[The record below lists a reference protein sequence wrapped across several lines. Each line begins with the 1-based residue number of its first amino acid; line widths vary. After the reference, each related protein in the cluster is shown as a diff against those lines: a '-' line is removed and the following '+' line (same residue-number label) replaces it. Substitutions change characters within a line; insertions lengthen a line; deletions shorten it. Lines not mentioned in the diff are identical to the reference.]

1 MKKNTLSIIVAASEN
16 NVIGKDNDLIWK
28 LPTDMK
34 FFKET
39 TSGHPVIM
47 GRKNYDS
54 IPEKFRPLANRT
66 NIIVTRNTQFEAPG
80 CIVCTSIQDALEKA
94 QELTDSEIFI
104 IGGAQ
109 IYAQTIGIV
118 DKIYL
123 TRVHASFEG
132 DAFFPDFDT
141 SEFDLKSSLSVPA
154 DEKNQYSF
162 TIQTY
167 QRKI

>member
-1 MKKNTLSIIVAASEN
+1 MKKNTLSIIVAVSEN

-47 GRKNYDS
+47 GRKNYES
-54 IPEKFRPLANRT
+54 IPEKYRPLANRT
-66 NIIVTRNTQFEAPG
+66 NIVVTRNTAFQAPG
-80 CIVCTSIQDALEKA
+80 CLVSHNIQDALEKA
-94 QELTDSEIFI
+94 QSLTDSEIFI

-123 TRVHASFEG
+123 TRVHASFTG

-141 SEFDLKSSLSVPA
+141 DEFNLLSSLSVPA